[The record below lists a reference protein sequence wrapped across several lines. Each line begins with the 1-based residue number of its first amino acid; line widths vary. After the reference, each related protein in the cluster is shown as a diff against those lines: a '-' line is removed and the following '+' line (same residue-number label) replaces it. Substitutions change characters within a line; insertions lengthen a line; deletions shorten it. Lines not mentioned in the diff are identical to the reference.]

1 MMFESGAMTLGV
13 SQAVGSDQYVYIS
26 GAVSDD
32 VAALKIFLAHGT
44 TIDASLV
51 DNAYALPLPRA
62 LFPARVVAYDAR
74 GRIVANKLAPSGWPS
89 NWRRLRR
96 AAAQPKGPARDV
108 ATYCHQMR
116 SSLIV
121 VFLLL

>member
-1 MMFESGAMTLGV
+1 MSLGV

-32 VAALKIFLAHGT
+32 VAALKIFLANGT

-74 GRIVANKLAPSGWPS
+74 GRIVANELAP
-89 NWRRLRR
+89 
-96 AAAQPKGPARDV
+96 
-108 ATYCHQMR
+108 T
-116 SSLIV
+116 
-121 VFLLL
+121 